1 MIYKELPMDGF
12 DLANEQYRELK
23 PIVDEVP

>member
-1 MIYKELPMDGF
+1 MIYKELHMDGF
-12 DLANEQYRELK
+12 DLGDEWYRELK

>member
-1 MIYKELPMDGF
+1 MIYKELHMDGF
-12 DLANEQYRELK
+12 DVVDGRYRELK